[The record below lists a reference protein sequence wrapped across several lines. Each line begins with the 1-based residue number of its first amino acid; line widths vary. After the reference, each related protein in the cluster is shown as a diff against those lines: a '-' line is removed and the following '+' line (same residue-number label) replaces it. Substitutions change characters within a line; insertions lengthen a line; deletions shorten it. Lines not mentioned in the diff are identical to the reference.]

1 MAISQR
7 LVSALLRVLP
17 EVTQRRMVASR
28 KVDGGGE
35 EGGWWWSCDFIP
47 VVEVLEEV
55 NFFGSLERRLCLLEH
70 LLDLRAS
77 IDESDGSGRDY
88 GLVAKNFG
96 VEVAQGMV
104 LSHGLLLW
112 IELLLYSAGP
122 NLYSAR
128 RRIGSAQPTVRATQL
143 YRAVQF
149 TPLGLIEP
157 F

>member
-47 VVEVLEEV
+47 VVEVLEE
-55 NFFGSLERRLCLLEH
+55 
-70 LLDLRAS
+70 AS

-112 IELLLYSAGP
+112 IKLLLYSAGP